1 MRLALLSDI
10 HGNLTALDAEINGRR
25 VVNLGSLSNHV
36 LPEIY
41 ASYVLLEAEAA
52 SHHLEIRRVDYD
64 GEEVIRQMQRA
75 HCPATA
81 FVSQCAHCPAT
92 AFVSQFLRGER
103 HAIAESSAQ
112 QALQQ
117 LIALRAQEA

>member
-81 FVSQCAHCPAT
+81 FVSQ
-92 AFVSQFLRGER
+92 FLRGER

-117 LIALRAQEA
+117 LIVLRAQEA